1 MGFRC
6 LPLFL
11 LCATASLRAQTTCP
25 ATPLYSPCDIVFELN
40 DAEAAAHPNPYATV
54 DLRAEFRS
62 PRHRTYLMPAF
73 WDGGRRMVIRF
84 SPTEAGDWDYRV
96 SGNLQRFEN
105 LAGKLSATAVDNP
118 ALGFIRTANVHH
130 FAHTDDNKN
139 VPHLWTGETYYRFAF
154 DDPAAFQQLLE
165 TLAKQKFNHLRGAV
179 LGSPQDAE
187 KIFPKPDRV
196 DPTLLRQV
204 DERILAL
211 NRKGIIADLIL
222 AWGKGE
228 LTKRFPTW
236 QDRERYIRYMVA
248 RYAPMNITWQ
258 GVDAFEPYENGREL
272 LKETGGLLKKLDPYQ
287 HPRSTGALVTSAPL
301 LDDGWMNYI
310 TYHSTDDQ
318 IGAIEHQ
325 LYPAPA
331 VNVGVDGAVDA
342 DTFRRRLWNATMN
355 GQYPSFVNSANNGAA
370 MTAWNEFFADTRHWD
385 IEPYYDVDGGRAVAL
400 EEIEYIV
407 YVEKAGQVEVAVEKH
422 GYDVA
427 WFNPINGEYIKQKK
441 DFKGEKF
448 LGEPP
453 DRTHDWVLRLSRESK
468 KESMLKSYRFEAR
481 PVVLQEVEQISQKVP
496 FDMSEPATDRV
507 SVSKPAA
514 YAAKVKRETRAT
526 RSMMWLWTG
535 EVATDGQGYRVL
547 GTGPK
552 GTMNIPL
559 EIAKRFPAVLQVR
572 LVGMNS
578 NGKVY
583 EIDKIVQLT
592 Q

>member
-1 MGFRC
+1 MGIRS
-6 LPLFL
+6 LLLFL
-11 LCATASLRAQTTCP
+11 LGAIAGLRAQTTCP

-40 DAEAAAHPNPYATV
+40 DAEAAAHPNPYMTV

-62 PRHRTYLMPAF
+62 PRHRTYLMPGF

-84 SPTEAGDWDYRV
+84 SPTEAGDWVYRV
-96 SGNLQRFEN
+96 SGNLPRFEN
-105 LAGKLSATAVDNP
+105 MAGQLSATAVDNA

-139 VPHLWTGETYYRFAF
+139 APHLWTGETSYRFAY
-154 DDPAAFQQLLE
+154 DEPAAFQQLLE
-165 TLAKQKFNHLRGAV
+165 TRSKQKFNHVRGAV

-187 KIFPKPDRV
+187 MVFPKPDRV
-196 DPTLLRQV
+196 NPAPLRQV

-222 AWGKGE
+222 AWGKDE
-228 LTKRFPTW
+228 LTRRFPTW
-236 QDRERYIRYMVA
+236 QDRERYIRYIVA

-258 GVDAFEPYENGREL
+258 GVDAFEEYENGREL
-272 LKETGGLLKKLDPYQ
+272 LKTVGGLLKKLDPYQ

-325 LYPAPA
+325 LFPAPA
-331 VNVGVDGAVDA
+331 VNAGVDGTVDTE
-342 DTFRRRLWNATMN
+342 TFRRRLWNATMN
-355 GQYPSFVNSANNGAA
+355 GQYPSFPSSQNAGAA
-370 MTAWNEFFADTRHWD
+370 ITAWNDFFADTRHWD
-385 IEPYYDVDGGRAVAL
+385 LEPYYDVDGGRALAL

-407 YVEKAGQVEVAVEKH
+407 YVEKAGQVEVVVEKH

-427 WFNPINGEYIKQKK
+427 WFNPITGEYVKQKK
-441 DFKGEKF
+441 SFKGEKF

-453 DRTHDWVLRLSRESK
+453 DRTHDWVLRLSREGK

-481 PVVLQEVEQISQKVP
+481 TTALQEVEQSSQKVP
-496 FDMSEPATDRV
+496 FEIAEPSTDTI
-507 SVSKPAA
+507 SMSKPAP
-514 YAAKVKRETRAT
+514 YGAKLKRESRAT

-535 EVATDGQGYRVL
+535 EVATGGQGYRVL

-552 GTMNIPL
+552 GMLKIPP
-559 EIAKRFPAVLQVR
+559 EIARRFPAVLQLR
-572 LVGMNS
+572 LVGMNA

-583 EIDKIVQLT
+583 SIDKIMQLT

>member
-1 MGFRC
+1 MVFRR
-6 LPLFL
+6 LPLLL
-11 LCATASLRAQTTCP
+11 LCATVGVHAQTTCP

-40 DAEAAAHPNPYATV
+40 DAEAAAHPNPYVTV

-62 PRHRTYLMPAF
+62 PRHRTYLLPAF

-105 LAGKLSATAVDNP
+105 MAGKLSATAVENP

-139 VPHLWTGETYYRFAF
+139 VPHLWTGETSYRFGF
-154 DDPAAFQQLLE
+154 DDAATFEQLLA
-165 TLAKQKFNHLRGAV
+165 TRAKQKFNHIRGAA

-196 DPTLLRQV
+196 DPALLRQV

-211 NRKGIIADLIL
+211 NRKGIIVDLAL

-228 LTKRFPTW
+228 LTKLFPTW

-258 GVDAFEPYENGREL
+258 GVDAFEEYENGREL
-272 LKETGGLLKKLDPYQ
+272 LKEIGGLLKKLDPYQ
-287 HPRSTGALVTSAPL
+287 HPRSTGARVTSAPL

-310 TYHSTDDQ
+310 TYHSSDDQ
-318 IGAIEHQ
+318 VGAIEHQ
-325 LYPAPA
+325 LYAAPA
-331 VNVGVDGAVDA
+331 VNVGGEGAVDG
-342 DTFRRRLWNATMN
+342 DTFRRRLWNSTMN
-355 GQYPSFVNSANNGAA
+355 GQYPSFANTANSGAA
-370 MTAWNEFFADTRHWD
+370 MAAWNGFFADTRHWD
-385 IEPYYDVDGGRAVAL
+385 LEPYHDVDGGRALAL

-407 YVEKAGQVEVAVEKH
+407 YVERAGQVEVAVEKH
-422 GYDVA
+422 SYNVA
-427 WFNPINGEYIKQKK
+427 WFNPITGDYTLQKK

-453 DRTHDWVLRLSRESK
+453 DRTHDWVLRLSREGK
-468 KESMLKSYRFEAR
+468 KESMLKSFRFEAR
-481 PVVLQEVEQISQKVP
+481 SVVLQEVEQSAQKIP
-496 FDMSEPATDRV
+496 FDIVAPATDTV
-507 SVSKPAA
+507 SLSKPAP
-514 YAAKVKRETRAT
+514 YAAKLKRETRAT

-535 EVATDGQGYRVL
+535 EVATAGQGYRVL

-552 GTMNIPL
+552 GTLKIPPEL
-559 EIAKRFPAVLQVR
+559 AKRFPAVLQLRVT
-572 LVGMNS
+572 GMNA

-583 EIDKIVQLT
+583 TIDKIMQLT